1 MEKFWQNYRG
11 DWIENIAMPRSWRI
25 RKVARSVFQEVE
37 DTLCRLKA
45 FLRRPSRYYHMLSIH
60 FIHNF
65 RPSLPRWNGPLFPS
79 AHSLFL
85 PFCGC
90 YSFTLKLREEKLRF
104 SFIFYIRCTSVPIY
118 FSFHDYWTIE
128 PLKIQSVPF
137 VTITSK
143 SSRYSAKKK
152 NVSSKIYFRFETE
165 TIIWFESLFFF

>member
-65 RPSLPRWNGPLFPS
+65 RSSLPRWNGPLFPS
-79 AHSLFL
+79 AHSLFP

-104 SFIFYIRCTSVPIY
+104 SFIFTFDVRPYRYI
-118 FSFHDYWTIE
+118 F
-128 PLKIQSVPF
+128 PF
-137 VTITSK
+137 
-143 SSRYSAKKK
+143 
-152 NVSSKIYFRFETE
+152 
-165 TIIWFESLFFF
+165 TIIGPSSH

>member
-1 MEKFWQNYRG
+1 
-11 DWIENIAMPRSWRI
+11 MPRSWRI

-65 RPSLPRWNGPLFPS
+65 RPSLPRWNEPLFPS

-143 SSRYSAKKK
+143 SSRYSVKKKK
-152 NVSSKIYFRFETE
+152 NVSSKIYFRKREDNL
-165 TIIWFESLFFF
+165 IWITFFFNAKNYS